1 MTPVN
6 LVAPRWAVSG
16 RTHGEVLTAGVSTSG
31 LEIVLLG
38 VPQGFTPAEV
48 EGWLHDLS
56 GVAVETSRTDTRER
70 PIPAVL
76 HHALTGL
83 LFSQAELWGRA
94 AASPCSAAFV
104 DGPEGVAFGWVGD
117 GVVTVLVEGIPTEPR
132 WVLVRDENGNEAHA
146 TVFAP
151 GQHVVVTLDYWPHG
165 EDGSQAPASIEAVC
179 APEAVAGESYVPAL
193 DAAVEAEQAAALA
206 AFTEVEPEAILPPV
220 VEAAAPEVP
229 SPVQQPVAELPVHL
243 VQQDR
248 PGLRAPIESQEV
260 TETLTHDEVLE
271 AAAMQVMA
279 EAEHASTIEAPAVA
293 EAPHALESAPASTD
307 ATEETSAPIVAQEP
321 QVEEAA
327 EPEAPR
333 GAHPVG
339 RWLSRM
345 LGFGRTAAP
354 SHRAPAAEDSEAT
367 PLSTYDS
374 ILSDAVP
381 ALEEPE
387 QTHLELSHDVVEL
400 PSVAHLPLVDP
411 STLQGSS
418 ETYGY
423 DAGDEAL
430 QHFEAHAP
438 EAQQAPQAEPSVAT
452 PQPSQAPQALL
463 SEVHVIEYTE
473 AEPVAFVA
481 PVEDAQ
487 PAPVEVAP
495 EVAVAPSVE
504 PAAPVSPTSF
514 GLAPAGL
521 ADVLGAAFA
530 LPAPEPEPE
539 PEPLEPTFTNDDL
552 LRALSESP
560 LASRITRAE
569 VREDAPAE
577 PSAELAIDREPV
589 GAAPDFAI
597 APLPGTTPPVV
608 TPTPLPSAPPVMHV
622 ELKPYTPSTEEAA
635 ELPQPPMLR
644 TPEAPP
650 VLHVHVPAAAAPPM
664 LQLSRP
670 GDAPTAPP
678 VLRVEPQ
685 PIPPSVIVPTPPV
698 SPVAPAAA
706 YAPVA
711 NAEPAAPVAE
721 ASETLEAPAA
731 PPRIQW
737 PQFEDRALESRL
749 WYRRRPVL
757 AAVVVALFG
766 AGWLLGTLATPHGD
780 EPGPFSRALRA
791 VGLGGARF
799 DVSVDS
805 SPPGA
810 WIAVD
815 GKDVAKRTPAKL
827 ELKPGKHELTL
838 TLPDLGSA
846 KFPVQGENGAKVTLS
861 PTLAGAL
868 EVVPADPN
876 VPITVGLD
884 GRSQGYAPIT
894 IEKLAPGLHEVQF
907 SGPGM
912 APWAQN
918 IQVGVGKTVQLVARP
933 MSAPGTGVL
942 QVQATIND
950 DEGASPLSGA
960 QVFVDGA
967 SRGVTPVSLEL
978 PRGPHSVKVVYR
990 NETAAIQ
997 VIDLPGGNQRF
1008 ASFDFGLATPA
1019 PQVSIVGTS
1028 RVMSATQTNMVSAA
1042 FSGLGSRDLREA
1054 WLHVRSAEGL
1064 WRRYPM
1070 TPVTSPGVTMMAAV
1084 FPQGVYDATGRTIW
1098 YVSATAVQGD
1108 EYFSEMQPAWQ
1119 QGAKGAPAGATRAT
1133 P

>member
-56 GVAVETSRTDTRER
+56 GVAIETSRTDTRER
-70 PIPAVL
+70 PIPAAL

-94 AASPCSAAFV
+94 SANPCSAAFV
-104 DGPEGVAFGWVGD
+104 DGVEGLAFGWVGE
-117 GVVTVLVEGIPTEPR
+117 GSVTVLVEGIPIEPR

-146 TVFAP
+146 TTFAP
-151 GQHVVVTLDYWPHG
+151 GQHIVVTLDYWPHG

-179 APEAVAGESYVPAL
+179 APEAAAGESYAPAL
-193 DAAVEAEQAAALA
+193 DAEVEAEQAAALA
-206 AFTEVEPEAILPPV
+206 AFAEVESEPVATAAIEAPPD
-220 VEAAAPEVP
+220 PQ
-229 SPVQQPVAELPVHL
+229 PVVAELPAHL
-243 VQQDR
+243 TQAAQ
-248 PGLRAPIESQEV
+248 PGLRAPIEASEAA
-260 TETLTHDEVLE
+260 EAASHDAVLE
-271 AAAMQVMA
+271 AAAEQV
-279 EAEHASTIEAPAVA
+279 VA
-293 EAPHALESAPASTD
+293 ESAPVIEPVVEPSRPVER
-307 ATEETSAPIVAQEP
+307 ATEAIGPEP
-321 QVEEAA
+321 AEASQPEVEEI
-327 EPEAPR
+327 EPPR

-345 LGFGRTAAP
+345 LGFGRTSAP
-354 SHRAPAAEDSEAT
+354 SRRAPAAEDSEAT

-374 ILSDAVP
+374 ILSDAVAEGQP
-381 ALEEPE
+381 VE
-387 QTHLELSHDVVEL
+387 QTHLDLSSDVVEL
-400 PSVAHLPLVDP
+400 PSVAHLPLADP
-411 STLQGSS
+411 LAMPASS
-418 ETYGY
+418 GAYAQDPG
-423 DAGDEAL
+423 DASLE
-430 QHFEAHAP
+430 HFEPHAP
-438 EAQQAPQAEPSVAT
+438 SPAANDP
-452 PQPSQAPQALL
+452 
-463 SEVHVIEYTE
+463 EVHVIEYTE
-473 AEPVAFVA
+473 DEPLARVSPMETSA
-481 PVEDAQ
+481 PLPDDAMPEVQASSVVEDA
-487 PAPVEVAP
+487 AFATP
-495 EVAVAPSVE
+495 ETS
-504 PAAPVSPTSF
+504 AAPLAPASAAPI

-539 PEPLEPTFTNDDL
+539 PETAFTNDDL
-552 LRALSESP
+552 LRALAESP
-560 LASRITRAE
+560 LAARIA
-569 VREDAPAE
+569 AMQSP
-577 PSAELAIDREPV
+577 PELAIDREPV

-597 APLPGTTPPVV
+597 APLPGTQPPVV
-608 TPTPLPSAPPVMHV
+608 TPTPLATAPPVMHV
-622 ELKPYTPSTEEAA
+622 ELKPYTPPREEEARA
-635 ELPQPPMLR
+635 SQPPVLR
-644 TPEAPP
+644 APEAPP
-650 VLHVHVPAAAAPPM
+650 VLHVHVPAAAAPPV
-664 LQLSRP
+664 LHLSRP
-670 GDAPTAPP
+670 GEAPAAPP
-678 VLRVEPQ
+678 VLRVEPL
-685 PIPPSVIVPTPPV
+685 PVPPSVIVPTPPV
-698 SPVAPAAA
+698 APVAPVAG

-711 NAEPAAPVAE
+711 NAEPATPATEFSEISGAPQ
-721 ASETLEAPAA
+721 APTA

-737 PQFEDRALESRL
+737 PQFEDRALESQP

-757 AAVVVALFG
+757 AAIVVALFG

-780 EPGPFSRALRA
+780 EPGPFSRVLRA

-846 KFPVQGENGAKVTLS
+846 KFPVQGENGAKVTLT

-876 VPITVGLD
+876 VPITVALD
-884 GRSQGYAPIT
+884 GRAQGYAPIT

-942 QVQATIND
+942 QVQATLND

-967 SRGVTPVSLEL
+967 ARGVTPVSLEL
-978 PRGPHSVKVVYR
+978 PRGPHSVKVTYR
-990 NETAAIQ
+990 GETAAIQ

-1019 PQVSIVGTS
+1019 PQVNIVGTS
-1028 RVMSATQTNMVSAA
+1028 RVMSATQTNMISAA
-1042 FSGLGSRDLREA
+1042 FTGLGSRDLREA

-1084 FPQGVYDATGRTIW
+1084 FPSGVFDATGRTVW

-1108 EYFSEMQPAWQ
+1108 EYFSEMQPAWE

>member
-48 EGWLHDLS
+48 EGWLQDLS
-56 GVAVETSRTDTRER
+56 GVAVETSRTDSRER

-94 AASPCSAAFV
+94 SANPCSAAFV
-104 DGPEGVAFGWVGD
+104 DGAGGLAFGWVGE
-117 GVVTVLVEGIPTEPR
+117 GSVTVLVDGIPTEPR

-146 TVFAP
+146 TTFEP
-151 GQHVVVTLDYWPHG
+151 GKHVVVTLDYWPHG
-165 EDGSQAPASIEAVC
+165 ADGSQAPASIEAVC
-179 APEAVAGESYVPAL
+179 APEAAAGESYAPAL
-193 DAAVEAEQAAALA
+193 DAGVEAEQAAALA
-206 AFTEVEPEAILPPV
+206 AFAEVEAEPAK
-220 VEAAAPEVP
+220 EV
-229 SPVQQPVAELPVHL
+229 VAETPVEPQAQLAASELPAHL
-243 VQQDR
+243 VQTEQ
-248 PGLRAPIESQEV
+248 PGLRASL
-260 TETLTHDEVLE
+260 ETAEATATNDVAEHEAVLE
-271 AAAMQVMA
+271 AAAAQVVSESA
-279 EAEHASTIEAPAVA
+279 TETPVVNETSGTPAAESPQPEAEE
-293 EAPHALESAPASTD
+293 ES
-307 ATEETSAPIVAQEP
+307 
-321 QVEEAA
+321 
-327 EPEAPR
+327 EAPR

-345 LGFGRTAAP
+345 LGFGRNAAP
-354 SHRAPAAEDSEAT
+354 SRRAPAAQDSEAT

-374 ILSDAVP
+374 ILSDSVAGAEPVEP
-381 ALEEPE
+381 AE
-387 QTHLELSHDVVEL
+387 QTHLALSHDVVEL
-400 PSVAHLPLVDP
+400 PTVAHLPLADP
-411 STLQGSS
+411 LSLHGANESYEPLT
-418 ETYGY
+418 T
-423 DAGDEAL
+423 DESL
-430 QHFEAHAP
+430 QHFESHA
-438 EAQQAPQAEPSVAT
+438 AASAPQAPVV
-452 PQPSQAPQALL
+452 PDDG
-463 SEVHVIEYTE
+463 VYVIEYTE
-473 AEPVAFVA
+473 DEPVAAAEAIEAVEPAEPVASSEPADAIEPVA
-481 PVEDAQ
+481 PL
-487 PAPVEVAP
+487 
-495 EVAVAPSVE
+495 
-504 PAAPVSPTSF
+504 

-539 PEPLEPTFTNDDL
+539 PEPAFTNDDL
-552 LRALSESP
+552 LRALAESP
-560 LASRITRAE
+560 LAARVAAM
-569 VREDAPAE
+569 RE
-577 PSAELAIDREPV
+577 SADLAIDREPV

-608 TPTPLPSAPPVMHV
+608 TPTPLASAPPVMHV
-622 ELKPYTPSTEEAA
+622 ELTPYTPPREEAA
-635 ELPQPPMLR
+635 APAPVEAQPPMLR
-644 TPEAPP
+644 APDAPP
-650 VLHVHVPAAAAPPM
+650 VLHVHVPVATAPPM

-670 GDAPTAPP
+670 GEAPSAPP

-685 PIPPSVIVPTPPV
+685 PTPPSVIVPTPPV
-698 SPVAPAAA
+698 APVAPAIA

-711 NAEPAAPVAE
+711 AAEPAASTTEALEGAADSAE
-721 ASETLEAPAA
+721 PPAPSA

-737 PQFEDRALESRL
+737 PQFEDRALEPQV

-757 AAVVVALFG
+757 AAIVVALFG

-780 EPGPFSRALRA
+780 EPGPFARALRA

-799 DVSVDS
+799 DVNVDS

-846 KFPVQGENGAKVTLS
+846 KFPVQGENGARVTLT

-876 VPITVGLD
+876 VPITVALD
-884 GRSQGYAPIT
+884 GRTQGYAPIT
-894 IEKLAPGLHEVQF
+894 VEKLAPGLHEVQF

-918 IQVGVGKTVQLVARP
+918 IQVGIGKTVQLVARP

-967 SRGVTPVSLEL
+967 SRGVTPLSLEL

-990 NETAAIQ
+990 GETAAIQ

-1019 PQVSIVGTS
+1019 PQVTIVGNS
-1028 RVMSATQTNMVSAA
+1028 RVMSATETNMISAA
-1042 FSGLGSRDLREA
+1042 FSGLGARDLREA

-1084 FPQGVYDATGRTIW
+1084 FPQGVYDASGRTIW

-1108 EYFSEMQPAWQ
+1108 EYFSEMQPAWV

>member
-16 RTHGEVLTAGVSTSG
+16 RTHGEVLTAGVSTTG

-56 GVAVETSRTDTRER
+56 GVAVETSRTDNRER

-104 DGPEGVAFGWVGD
+104 DGPEGVAFGWVGEC
-117 GVVTVLVEGIPTEPR
+117 VVTVLVEGIPTEPR

-146 TVFAP
+146 TVFVP
-151 GQHVVVTLDYWPHG
+151 GQHVVVTLDFWPRG

-179 APEAVAGESYVPAL
+179 APETAVLESYAPAL

-206 AFTEVEPEAILPPV
+206 EFVETEPEAILPLV
-220 VEAAAPEVP
+220 AEATAPEAP
-229 SPVQQPVAELPVHL
+229 PAPAAELPVHL

-248 PGLRAPIESQEV
+248 PGLRAPFEV
-260 TETLTHDEVLE
+260 PEATEALAHDDVLE
-271 AAAMQVMA
+271 AAASQVMTEV
-279 EAEHASTIEAPAVA
+279 EAESASALEAPAVA
-293 EAPHALESAPASTD
+293 ETSDVHESAQVSAEGTG
-307 ATEETSAPIVAQEP
+307 EISAPTVAQEP
-321 QVEEAA
+321 QAEDAA

-354 SHRAPAAEDSEAT
+354 SRRAPAAEDSEAT

-381 ALEEPE
+381 AAEVAE
-387 QTHLELSHDVVEL
+387 QTHLELSHGVVEL

-418 ETYGY
+418 ETYGF
-423 DAGDEAL
+423 DAGDDAL
-430 QHFEAHAP
+430 RHFETHVPQAP
-438 EAQQAPQAEPSVAT
+438 ESPVADVAREAPV
-452 PQPSQAPQALL
+452 L
-463 SEVHVIEYTE
+463 EYTE
-473 AEPVAFVA
+473 AEPVAFATPVEDVFLA
-481 PVEDAQ
+481 PVEAS
-487 PAPVEVAP
+487 P
-495 EVAVAPSVE
+495 EVDGAPAVE
-504 PAAPVSPTSF
+504 PIAPVSPSPV

-530 LPAPEPEPE
+530 LPEPEPE
-539 PEPLEPTFTNDDL
+539 PEPLEPTFTNEDL

-560 LASRITRAE
+560 LASRIARAE
-569 VREDAPAE
+569 APAE
-577 PSAELAIDREPV
+577 TPAETPAELAIDREPV

-622 ELKPYTPSTEEAA
+622 ELKPYSPSQEEAP
-635 ELPQPPMLR
+635 ELLQPPMLR

-650 VLHVHVPAAAAPPM
+650 VLHVHLPSAATPPM

-670 GDAPTAPP
+670 GEVPAAPP
-678 VLRVEPQ
+678 VLRVEPL
-685 PIPPSVIVPTPPV
+685 PTPPSVIVPTPPV
-698 SPVAPAAA
+698 APVAPAAA

-711 NAEPAAPVAE
+711 NVESAVPTTES
-721 ASETLEAPAA
+721 SEELEAPAA

-737 PQFEDRALESRL
+737 PQFEDRALESQP

-757 AAVVVALFG
+757 AAIVVALFG
-766 AGWLLGTLATPHGD
+766 AGWMLGTLATPHGD
-780 EPGPFSRALRA
+780 EPGPFSRVLRA

-846 KFPVQGENGAKVTLS
+846 RFPVQGENGAKVTLA

-876 VPITVGLD
+876 VPITIGLD

-950 DEGASPLSGA
+950 DEGASPLAGA

-1119 QGAKGAPAGATRAT
+1119 QGATGAPAGATRAT